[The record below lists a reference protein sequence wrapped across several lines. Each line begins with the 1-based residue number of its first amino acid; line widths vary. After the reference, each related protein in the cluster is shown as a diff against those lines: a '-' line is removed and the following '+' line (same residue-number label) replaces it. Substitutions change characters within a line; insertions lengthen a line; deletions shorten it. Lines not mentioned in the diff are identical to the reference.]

1 MKSAYDRAM
10 ERFGDDEPVAK
21 LSDEQKAAL
30 AAVDENFNAKKAEK
44 EMFLDEQLKKAVE
57 TANYVEMEQI
67 EEQKR
72 RELAKIEKDRE
83 AEKDVIRK
91 GAK

>member
-10 ERFGDDEPVAK
+10 ERFGGDEPIAK

-30 AAVDENFNAKKAEK
+30 AEVDDKFNARKAEK
-44 EMFLDEQLKKAVE
+44 ELFLDEQLKKAIE

-72 RELAKIEKDRE
+72 RELGKIEKDRE
-83 AEKDVIRK
+83 AEKDAIRK
-91 GAK
+91 G